1 MVGWALK
8 NQLSI
13 DVATVLVIPADQQIN
28 CTIDHH
34 DLCVCSVVHVLALIR
49 VCVYACACACACV
62 FVYVCVGVRVLV
74 YDCVSVRARMCVC
87 VYIYMCVCACV
98 CMSARARNSLS
109 IYVLYKNQS
118 VSRWELHIPHMAA
131 PYFGLNQPR
140 SVRRPQ

>member
-1 MVGWALK
+1 MQYGTKIMYIRNGWLGVK

-74 YDCVSVRARMCVC
+74 YDCESVRARMCVC
-87 VYIYMCVCACV
+87 VYIYVCVCVCV
-98 CMSARARNSLS
+98 YVCARA
-109 IYVLYKNQS
+109 Q
-118 VSRWELHIPHMAA
+118 
-131 PYFGLNQPR
+131 F
-140 SVRRPQ
+140 PQHLCIV